1 MNRLFTVLLAGVI
14 LLAGCAAPGPRGGA
28 QVRQL
33 SATPIV
39 LSDQDRADHEAQTGG
54 VCAAMTGFG
63 VELLRQLRAQE
74 GGQVVISP
82 LSAALA
88 LSMSA
93 NGAQGDTLEQ
103 FEALFGGDLD
113 AINAA
118 CSQLMQEYQALGGS
132 TQCHI
137 ANSVWADPEGQ
148 IKDEFV
154 GKCQGIFDAQV
165 FQADLSDKSIV
176 KAVNGWVSDNTEKM
190 IPNIIDKPFG
200 EDSAALLINALYLKN
215 TWLSKFDPNSTGKR
229 VFAHADGKT
238 QKIDF
243 LNDGYTGFDYVKGDG
258 VQGVVL
264 PYDDGRLGFAAL
276 LPDGDLDSWLSGLTG
291 GQLAALVTGAENA
304 YFFDLGLPKFEQEW
318 NGQLGDALQAMG
330 LDRAFDSGLADFSAL
345 GDDPNGYFISQ
356 VIQSAKI
363 AVNEDGTEAAAATI
377 VDMACGSAMP
387 PEDGVRLVFDRPFL
401 YGIVDIQTGMPLFLG
416 TFE

>member
-1 MNRLFTVLLAGVI
+1 MSRLLTLLLASAI
-14 LLAGCAAPGPRGGA
+14 LLAGCAAPGSPSAKAG
-28 QVRQL
+28 VRQL
-33 SATPIV
+33 SATPIY
-39 LSDQDRADHEAQTGG
+39 LTDQDQAQDSSAVYGA
-54 VCAAMTGFG
+54 VSSFG
-63 VELLRQLRAQE
+63 VDLLRQLRDQE
-74 GGQVVISP
+74 GQAVLISP
-82 LSAALA
+82 LSAFLA

-93 NGAQGDTLEQ
+93 NGAQGDTLKQ

-118 CSQLMQEYQALGGS
+118 CASLMQDYRQLGGS

-137 ANSVWADPEGQ
+137 ANSVWTDPEGQ

-165 FQADLSDKSIV
+165 FQADLSDKGIV
-176 KAVNGWVSDNTEKM
+176 KAVNGWVSDNTKKL
-190 IPNIIDKPFG
+190 IPSIIDKPFEKG
-200 EDSAALLINALYLKN
+200 SAALLINALYLKN
-215 TWLSKFDPNSTGKR
+215 TWASKFDPNSTGKR
-229 VFAHADGKT
+229 TFTHADGKT

-243 LNDGYTGFDYVKGDG
+243 LNDGYTGFDYIKGDG

-291 GQLAALVTGAENA
+291 EQLSALVTGAESA
-304 YFFDLGLPKFEQEW
+304 YFLDLGLPKFEQEW
-318 NGQLGDALQAMG
+318 NGQLGDALKAMG
-330 LDRAFDSGLADFSAL
+330 LDQAFVPGLADFSAL
-345 GDDPNGYFISQ
+345 GDNPEGYFISQ
-356 VIQSAKI
+356 VIQATKI

-377 VDMACGSAMP
+377 VVADCGAGMP

-401 YGIVDIQTGMPLFLG
+401 YGIVDLQTGLPLFLG

>member
-1 MNRLFTVLLAGVI
+1 MNRLFTALLAGVI
-14 LLAGCAAPGPRGGA
+14 LLAGCAAPGPQGGA
-28 QVRQL
+28 EVRQL

-39 LSDQDRADHEAQTGG
+39 LSEQDRMKFEPQTGG
-54 VCAAMTGFG
+54 VCTALTGFG
-63 VELLRQLRAQE
+63 VDLLRQVRTQE
-74 GGQVVISP
+74 GKRVLISP

-93 NGAQGDTLEQ
+93 NGARGDTLKQ
-103 FEALFGGDLD
+103 FEVLFGGDLE

-118 CSQLMQEYQALGGS
+118 CAQLMQEYQTLGGS

-190 IPNIIDKPFG
+190 IPSIIDKPF
-200 EDSAALLINALYLKN
+200 EKDSAALLINALYLKN

-229 VFAHADGKT
+229 TFTHADGKS

-243 LNDGYTGFDYVKGDG
+243 LNDGYTGFDYIKGDG

-291 GQLAALVTGAENA
+291 EQLAALVTGAESA
-304 YFFDLGLPKFEQEW
+304 YFLGLGLPKFEQEW
-318 NGQLGDALQAMG
+318 NGQLGDALKAMG

-377 VDMACGSAMP
+377 VEVFGAGMP

-401 YGIVDIQTGMPLFLG
+401 YGIVDLQTGLPLFLG

>member
-1 MNRLFTVLLAGVI
+1 MNRLFTALLAGVI
-14 LLAGCAAPGPRGGA
+14 LLAGCAAPGTQGGA
-28 QVRQL
+28 EVRQL
-33 SATPIV
+33 SATPIYV
-39 LSDQDRADHEAQTGG
+39 TGG
-54 VCAAMTGFG
+54 DQPEGSAAVYDALSGFG
-63 VELLRQLRAQE
+63 VELLRQVRTQE
-74 GGQVVISP
+74 GKQVLISP

-93 NGAQGDTLEQ
+93 NGARGDTLKQ
-103 FEALFGGDLD
+103 FEVLFGGDLE

-118 CSQLMQEYQALGGS
+118 CAQLMQEYQTLGGS

-137 ANSVWADPEGQ
+137 ANSVWTDPEGQ

-165 FQADLSDKSIV
+165 FQADLSDKGIV
-176 KAVNGWVSDNTEKM
+176 KAVNRWVSDNTKKM

-229 VFAHADGKT
+229 VFTHADGKT

-243 LNDGYTGFDYVKGDG
+243 LNDGYTSFDYIKGDG

-291 GQLAALVTGAENA
+291 EQLSALVTGAESA
-304 YFFDLGLPKFEQEW
+304 YFLGLGLPKFEQEW
-318 NGQLGDALQAMG
+318 NGQLGDALKAMG

-377 VDMACGSAMP
+377 VDVKCTAMP

-401 YGIVDIQTGMPLFLG
+401 YGIVDLQTGLPLFLG